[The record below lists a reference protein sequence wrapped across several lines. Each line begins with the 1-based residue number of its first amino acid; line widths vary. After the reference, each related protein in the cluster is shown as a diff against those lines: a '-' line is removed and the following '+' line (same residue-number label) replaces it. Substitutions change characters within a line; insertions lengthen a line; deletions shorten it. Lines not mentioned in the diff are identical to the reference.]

1 MCLAVPMRI
10 EEINGKEAL
19 VSSMGIS
26 RRIRIDFVQEPSV
39 GDYVIVHAGFAI
51 EKLSEEDALEDI
63 STWEEVRSAAEK
75 G

>member
-1 MCLAVPMRI
+1 MRI